1 MFLEH
6 YGLREQPFGV
16 TPDPRFLYFSPSHR
30 EALASL
36 QYGIECGRGFLG
48 LIAKPGMGKTTL
60 LFRLLEKLRG
70 SARTAFLFQTRC
82 DSLGLMRSIL
92 ADLGVDVPGQDLVQM
107 QGQLNEILVRE
118 SRSGRPFVLVVDEA
132 QNLDDSVLE
141 TIRMLSNFETPRAKL
156 MHIILAGQPQLA
168 DKLARPDMVQ
178 LRQRLSIVSR
188 LTHLSMAETADYIS
202 HRLQV
207 AGYKGKQLFTPEALA
222 SIRYTSHGIPRDIN
236 NICFHAL
243 TLGFAK
249 GQKTIDASILAEV
262 LSDLNIELLGSDPPP
277 QDRTVHHSYV
287 ECVTPCVRRQESLPG
302 PPSRFLTYSQA
313 RVAAW
318 RSQVIVM
325 THATLS
331 AGASSCDRAVLAW
344 RTLADT
350 TRLFCR
356 EKVLSGRFTPRLSDR
371 FAIAQL
377 GDDARTERTNV
388 A

>member
-70 SARTAFLFQTRC
+70 SDRTAFLFQTRC

-178 LRQRLSIVSR
+178 LRQRL
-188 LTHLSMAETADYIS
+188 
-202 HRLQV
+202 
-207 AGYKGKQLFTPEALA
+207 
-222 SIRYTSHGIPRDIN
+222 
-236 NICFHAL
+236 
-243 TLGFAK
+243 
-249 GQKTIDASILAEV
+249 
-262 LSDLNIELLGSDPPP
+262 
-277 QDRTVHHSYV
+277 
-287 ECVTPCVRRQESLPG
+287 
-302 PPSRFLTYSQA
+302 
-313 RVAAW
+313 
-318 RSQVIVM
+318 
-325 THATLS
+325 
-331 AGASSCDRAVLAW
+331 
-344 RTLADT
+344 
-350 TRLFCR
+350 
-356 EKVLSGRFTPRLSDR
+356 
-371 FAIAQL
+371 
-377 GDDARTERTNV
+377 
-388 A
+388 